1 MKSLLICLLVAS
13 NFVMSEETFSNTN
26 HTSFD
31 SERSLK
37 EFLRWR
43 FSRKEPEP
51 VQIETSDQWKQ
62 LGEESKN
69 YAVWIGH
76 STYLLNSGG
85 LTILTDPVFS
95 KRASP
100 FSWAGPKRLI
110 APAIS
115 LEELPRIDVVTVS
128 HNHYDHL
135 DIVSLKTLYELNPDT
150 LFLVAKGDKDLLI
163 KSGINNVKEFLWWED
178 LEVKNTVFT
187 FTPVQH
193 WSARGLK
200 DRNKSLW
207 GGWFM
212 QANDLKLY
220 HAGDTGY
227 SNDFVTTRDQ
237 LGSPDYSFIPIGGYD
252 PRWFMKDSHVNPEEA
267 LQIALDLKAPH
278 SFGMHWGTFI
288 LTDELVT
295 EPPKRVA
302 AALKDQGLESDFFR
316 SPKPGAILSLAK

>member
-1 MKSLLICLLVAS
+1 
-13 NFVMSEETFSNTN
+13 MSGETFSNTN
-26 HTSFD
+26 QTSFD
-31 SERSLK
+31 SERSFGDFLK
-37 EFLRWR
+37 WR
-43 FSRKEPEP
+43 LTRKEPKA

-62 LGEESKN
+62 LGEQSKN

-76 STYLLNSGG
+76 STYLLNNGD

-135 DIVSLKTLYELNPDT
+135 DIVSLKTLYKLNPNA
-150 LFLVAKGDKDLLI
+150 LFLVSKGDMDLLVR
-163 KSGINNVKEFLWWED
+163 SGIQNVTEFLWWENIK
-178 LEVKNTVFT
+178 VKNTLFT

-193 WSARGLK
+193 WSARGFR

-212 QANDLKLY
+212 QSSEHTIY

-227 SNDFVTTRDQ
+227 SDDFKETRSR
-237 LGSPDYSFIPIGGYD
+237 LGSPDFAMIPIGGYD
-252 PRWFMKDSHVNPEEA
+252 PLWFMRYHHVNPLESI
-267 LQIALDLKAPH
+267 QIALDLGVSK
-278 SFGMHWGTFI
+278 SFGMHWGTFR
-288 LTDELVT
+288 LTDEDIL
-295 EPPKRVA
+295 EPA
-302 AALKDQGLESDFFR
+302 QLIDQELKKLNLADDFFR
-316 SPKPGAILSLAK
+316 TVKPGEILSL

>member
-1 MKSLLICLLVAS
+1 MIAS
-13 NFVMSEETFSNTN
+13 NFVMSEETFRNTN
-26 HTSFD
+26 QTSFD
-31 SERSLK
+31 SERSFGDFLK
-37 EFLRWR
+37 WR
-43 FSRKEPEP
+43 FTRKEPNA

-62 LGEESKN
+62 LEEQSKN

-76 STYLLNSGG
+76 STYLLNNGD

-115 LEELPRIDVVTVS
+115 LEELQRIDVVTVS

-135 DIVSLKTLYELNPDT
+135 DIVSLKTLYKLNPNA
-150 LFLVAKGDKDLLI
+150 LFLVSKGDMDLLVR
-163 KSGINNVKEFLWWED
+163 SGIQNVTEFLWWENIK
-178 LEVKNTVFT
+178 VKNTLFT

-193 WSARGLK
+193 WSARGFR

-212 QANDLKLY
+212 QSSDSTIY

-227 SNDFVTTRDQ
+227 SDDFKETRSR
-237 LGSPDYSFIPIGGYD
+237 LGSPDFAMIPIGGYN
-252 PRWFMKDSHVNPEEA
+252 PRWFMSYHHVKPSESI
-267 LQIALDLKAPH
+267 QIALDLGVSKSLA
-278 SFGMHWGTFI
+278 MHWGTFR
-288 LTDELVT
+288 LTDEDIL
-295 EPPKRVA
+295 EPA
-302 AALKDQGLESDFFR
+302 QLIDQELKKLNLADDFFR
-316 SPKPGAILSLAK
+316 TVKPGEILPL

>member
-13 NFVMSEETFSNTN
+13 NFVMSEETFNNTN
-26 HTSFD
+26 QTTFD

-37 EFLRWR
+37 EFLKWR
-43 FSRKEPEP
+43 FSRKEPEA

-76 STYLLNSGG
+76 STYLINTGR

-110 APAIS
+110 APAIP
-115 LEELPRIDVVTVS
+115 LKELPRIDVVTVS

-135 DIVSLKTLYELNPDT
+135 DIVSLKALNKLYPKA
-150 LFLVAKGDKDLLI
+150 LFLVAKGDKDLLV
-163 KSGINNVKEFLWWED
+163 KSGIRNVKEFLWWED
-178 LEVKNTVFT
+178 TEVKDTIFT

-193 WSARGLK
+193 WSARGFK

-212 QANDLKLY
+212 QSSDLTVY

-227 SNDFVTTRDQ
+227 SDDFKETRSR
-237 LGSPDYSFIPIGGYD
+237 LGSPDFAMIPIGGYS
-252 PRWFMKDSHVNPEEA
+252 PRWFMSYHHVKPSESI
-267 LQIALDLKAPH
+267 QIAIDLGTSK
-278 SFGMHWGTFI
+278 SFGMHWGTFV
-288 LTDELVT
+288 LTDEDIL
-295 EPPKRVA
+295 EPA
-302 AALKDQGLESDFFR
+302 QLIDQELKKLNLSIDFFR
-316 SPKPGAILSLAK
+316 TPKPGEVLSF